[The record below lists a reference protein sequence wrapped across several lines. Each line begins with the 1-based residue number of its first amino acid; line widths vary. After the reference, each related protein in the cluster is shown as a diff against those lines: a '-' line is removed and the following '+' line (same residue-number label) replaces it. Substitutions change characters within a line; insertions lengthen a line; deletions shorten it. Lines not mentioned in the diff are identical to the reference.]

1 LFETTFGDLN
11 VLEIFHS
18 NQPGHEINLNVKSQG
33 QTSVSSDHMK
43 GILKAVEIDCA
54 CFIIFFSTVVY
65 YL

>member
-1 LFETTFGDLN
+1 MN
-11 VLEIFHS
+11 
-18 NQPGHEINLNVKSQG
+18 
-33 QTSVSSDHMK
+33 